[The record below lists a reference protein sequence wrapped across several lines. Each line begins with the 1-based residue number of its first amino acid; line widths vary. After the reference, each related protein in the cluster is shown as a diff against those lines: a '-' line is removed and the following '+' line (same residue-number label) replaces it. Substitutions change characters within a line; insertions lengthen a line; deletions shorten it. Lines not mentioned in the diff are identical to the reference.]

1 MNSIEKIIEVDSLHF
16 GYNGSEILRGVS
28 LHLKAGEVVGI
39 IGPNGSGKS
48 TLLKLISGLFSPWK
62 GRVKIKGLPLEGY
75 SRRDIARIIA
85 TVAQDMDRDF
95 PFTVREIVAMGRSPY
110 LGRFA
115 IEGKGDK
122 QVISDALERT
132 DISHYG
138 DRFPYQLSGGE
149 RQRMVIARALAQEP
163 EVLLMDEPTSY
174 LDLNHQIDINRLML
188 QLVKEKG
195 LGVIYVTHD
204 LNIAA
209 ECCDRVLMLKDGEIL
224 AQGKPEEVISGE
236 NIETVYGCHALVDKN
251 PQSGR
256 PRVTPLMEVANG

>member
-1 MNSIEKIIEVDSLHF
+1 MNSVENIIEVNNLHF
-16 GYNGSEILRGVS
+16 GYNGAEILQGVTFN
-28 LHLKAGEVVGI
+28 LRVGEVVGV

-48 TLLKLISGLFSPWK
+48 TLLKLVSGLYSPWQ
-62 GRVKIKGLPLEGY
+62 GQVKIKGEPIEGY
-75 SRRDIARIIA
+75 SRREIAQIIA
-85 TVAQDMDRDF
+85 TVAQDVDRDF

-122 QVISDALERT
+122 KVISDALERT

-163 EVLLMDEPTSY
+163 QVLLMDEPTSY

-195 LGVIYVTHD
+195 LGVVYVTHD

-209 ECCDRVLMLKDGEIL
+209 ECCDRVLMLKDGKIIAE
-224 AQGKPEEVISGE
+224 GKPMDVISQE
-236 NIETVYGCHALVDKN
+236 NIKIVYGCQVLVDEN

-256 PRVTPLMEVANG
+256 PRVTPLMEAANG